1 MIRQVPRRINDRSHV
16 LAAGDGRELGY
27 VAMNR
32 ASGGTTTHATADDLA
47 QAVDDLQADWGVA
60 RHQRWITDTP
70 ARPGRAPIPARFSRA
85 QPPVPT
91 QPTSPRSA
99 TDRKRD
105 ALRRMVEHSCDL
117 DDLCA
122 GTGRWTH
129 TPAGRA
135 APAVH
140 DADQRITDAR
150 RAATRPDT
158 RRRDRRAAAKA
169 IPQLEAALEIAHH
182 EWDEHGLP
190 EARLLERQLAA
201 ARREV
206 AKLTPA
212 ADAEHLERIRAR
224 STERSPG
231 LDRGL
236 GL

>member
-1 MIRQVPRRINDRSHV
+1 MSRVRD
-16 LAAGDGRELGY
+16 
-27 VAMNR
+27 
-32 ASGGTTTHATADDLA
+32 GTTIHATADDLA
-47 QAVDDLQADWGVA
+47 QAVDDLQGDWGVA

-70 ARPGRAPIPARFSRA
+70 ARPGRQPIPARFRQA
-85 QPPVPT
+85 RPPAPVQALPR
-91 QPTSPRSA
+91 RSA
-99 TDRKRD
+99 TERKRE
-105 ALRRMVEHSCDL
+105 AQGRMVDFHRDL
-117 DDLCA
+117 DDLYA
-122 GTGRWTH
+122 GTGRWTD

-135 APAVH
+135 ARTLD
-140 DADQRITDAR
+140 DADRRLADVR
-150 RAATRPDT
+150 RAAEEPDA

-169 IPQLEAALEIAHH
+169 IPQLEAASEVAQR
-182 EWDEHGLP
+182 EWDEHGTP